1 MMMVPETF
9 DASPHQAVAIGS
21 CVMIAGSEIVYAGP
35 LQDAPEADGRLILLN
50 AADFATLADHVH
62 KRRH

>member
-1 MMMVPETF
+1 MSDPELF
-9 DASPHQAVAIGS
+9 DASIHKAVAIGS
-21 CVMIAGSEIVYAGP
+21 CVMIADSEIVYAGP
-35 LQDAPEADGRLILLN
+35 LQDAPEADGKLILLN